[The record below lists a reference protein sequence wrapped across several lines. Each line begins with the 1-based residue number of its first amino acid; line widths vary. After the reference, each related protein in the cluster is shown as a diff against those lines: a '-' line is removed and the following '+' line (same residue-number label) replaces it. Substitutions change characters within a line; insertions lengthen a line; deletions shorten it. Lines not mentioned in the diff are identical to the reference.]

1 MYDESF
7 FVFVDCNIGND
18 GFIQLIN
25 MLFNNENIMLKEL
38 YLAGNQITANQISA
52 LVSLFH
58 IDVSRSYY
66 DQLRSPTDQQHYIF
80 SKLQIF
86 DLNGTTSYLF
96 VLRIDNRLGSE
107 GVEYLFSL
115 ITNNVFPDIR
125 KIFLLSKLFSFL

>member
-38 YLAGNQITANQISA
+38 YLAGNQITANQISI

-86 DLNGTTSYLF
+86 DLNGTTSF
-96 VLRIDNRLGSE
+96 FCFMDR
-107 GVEYLFSL
+107 
-115 ITNNVFPDIR
+115 
-125 KIFLLSKLFSFL
+125 